1 MTSVLCVA
9 ASPPREFISQVDL
22 TFKIYIVAY
31 LYICNLIFFTKNK
44 EHQNIIHV
52 AETGHINPGQ
62 HIGVYDPQQQQQQEL
77 GQFPS
82 GPRSISL
89 QVYPTQPDPN
99 PNSLA
104 WSAPKI
110 KLYKQDLASSSRPN
124 PPPSRR
130 ASKGL
135 LDVTNVNIN
144 NSEID
149 KVLHIKSKVA

>member
-1 MTSVLCVA
+1 MFVT
-9 ASPPREFISQVDL
+9 FFSQ
-22 TFKIYIVAY
+22 
-31 LYICNLIFFTKNK
+31 KNK
-44 EHQNIIHV
+44 EHQIIIHV

-62 HIGVYDPQQQQQQEL
+62 HIGVYDPQQQQQQQQEL

-149 KVLHIKSKVA
+149 KVLDIKSKVA